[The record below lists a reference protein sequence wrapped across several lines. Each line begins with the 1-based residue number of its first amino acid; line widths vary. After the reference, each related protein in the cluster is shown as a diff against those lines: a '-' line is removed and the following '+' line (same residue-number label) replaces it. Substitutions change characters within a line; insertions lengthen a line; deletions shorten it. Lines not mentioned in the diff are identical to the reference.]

1 LASATVGDTCTF
13 VDGKEQ
19 PEQEGHNEQEEEEEL
34 EPRITQS
41 QERHG
46 IGREI
51 NSGRRGV
58 DTMERRRR
66 LVEDNIAPTHI
77 FTIYPADMVVLARR

>member
-1 LASATVGDTCTF
+1 MASATLGDTCTF

-19 PEQEGHNEQEEEEEL
+19 PEQEGHNEQEEEEL
-34 EPRITQS
+34 EPRVTQS

-58 DTMERRRR
+58 DMVERRRR